1 MVVYVLICLG
11 VSFLYLI
18 IQWYLRLVF
27 NSNPTSDILDL
38 KIHSKKVSVIIPC
51 RNEIKTIIQ
60 RIVDIQNSSYP
71 NHLIEIIIID
81 DFSDDGT
88 AIIVQEFLQKTPNS
102 NIKLLSLSDITTNDN
117 LPHKKLA
124 IEFAIKNASGEYIL
138 LSDADCRNQPTW
150 VSAMVQHLETN
161 QLDLAT
167 GPVLINAPKSKFDYF
182 QGLDFAAMMGV
193 TCAGIHSKKFFLANG
208 ANLIFTKSAFDAVD
222 GYSDYRHVAS
232 GDDVFLAKKISER
245 FPNKIGFVK
254 SADAI
259 VYTNA
264 LPTWN
269 QFIHQRL
276 RWSGKTNL
284 LRNNWI
290 NGIALSIGLHH
301 VLILTSV
308 LGLLID
314 FQTFGKLL
322 FFQLSV
328 KIFIDYAFLSDIT
341 KVFKTEYLL
350 KYFPSAE
357 FYHLVYL
364 PIVAVL
370 SVFGLKPKWKGR
382 LVPSVK

>member
-1 MVVYVLICLG
+1 MPDSLNQNTP
-11 VSFLYLI
+11 S
-18 IQWYLRLVF
+18 R
-27 NSNPTSDILDL
+27 T
-38 KIHSKKVSVIIPC
+38 VSVVIPC
-51 RNEIKTIIQ
+51 RNEKNSIETRIQ
-60 RIVDIQNSSYP
+60 DILHVTYP
-71 NHLIEIIIID
+71 KDLLEILVID
-81 DFSDDGT
+81 DFSEDGT
-88 AIIVQEFLQKTPNS
+88 ANVVQDFVGKTPKS
-102 NIKLLSLSDITTNDN
+102 NIKLLSLSDVSTNDD

-138 LSDADCRNQPTW
+138 LSDADCHNQPTW
-150 VSAMVQHLETN
+150 VSAMVQHLESN

-167 GPVLINAPKSKFDYF
+167 GPVFINAPKSKFDYF

-208 ANLIFTKSAFDAVD
+208 ANLIFTKSAFDAVG

-264 LPTWN
+264 LSTWSH
-269 QFIHQRL
+269 FIHQRL

-341 KVFKTEYLL
+341 GVFKTEYLL

-364 PIVAVL
+364 PIVAAL

>member
-1 MVVYVLICLG
+1 MVVYVLLCLF
-11 VSFLYLI
+11 VTVLYFI

-27 NSNPTSDILDL
+27 NGQAMPDSLNQNTPRRT
-38 KIHSKKVSVIIPC
+38 VSVVIPC
-51 RNEIKTIIQ
+51 RNEKNSIETRIQ
-60 RIVDIQNSSYP
+60 DILHVTYP
-71 NHLIEIIIID
+71 KDLLEILVVD

-88 AIIVQEFLQKTPNS
+88 AIIVQEFLQKTPKS
-102 NIKLLSLSDITTNDN
+102 NIKLLSLSDVSTNDD

-124 IEFAIKNASGEYIL
+124 IEYAIRIAVGELIL
-138 LSDADCRNQPTW
+138 LTDADCRNKPSWLST
-150 VSAMVQHLETN
+150 MVQSIENYDL
-161 QLDLAT
+161 QLAT
-167 GPVLINAPKSKFDYF
+167 GPVLINSPKSKFDYF

-193 TCAGIHSKKFFLANG
+193 TCAGIRSQKFYLANG
-208 ANLIFTKSAFDAVD
+208 ANLIFTKTAFETVD
-222 GYSDYRHVAS
+222 GYSNFRHVAS

-254 SADAI
+254 SPDAI

-264 LPTWN
+264 LTTWSH
-269 QFIHQRL
+269 FIQQRL

-284 LRNNWI
+284 LKNHLI

-301 VLILTSV
+301 VLILTSI
-308 LGLLID
+308 LGLFID

-322 FFQLSV
+322 FFQLAV

-364 PIVAVL
+364 PIIAAL
-370 SVFGLKPKWKGR
+370 SIFGIKPKWKGR

>member
-1 MVVYVLICLG
+1 MVVYVLLCLF
-11 VSFLYLI
+11 VTILYFI

-27 NSNPTSDILDL
+27 NGQAMPDSLNQNTPSRT
-38 KIHSKKVSVIIPC
+38 VSVVIPC
-51 RNEIKTIIQ
+51 RNEKNSIETRIQ
-60 RIVDIQNSSYP
+60 DILHVTYP
-71 NHLIEIIIID
+71 KDLLEILVID
-81 DFSDDGT
+81 DFSEDGT
-88 AIIVQEFLQKTPNS
+88 ANVVQDFVGKTPKS
-102 NIKLLSLSDITTNDN
+102 NIKLLSLSDVSTNDD

-138 LSDADCRNQPTW
+138 LSDADCHNQPTW
-150 VSAMVQHLETN
+150 VSAMVQHLESN

-167 GPVLINAPKSKFDYF
+167 GPVFINAPKSKFDYF

-208 ANLIFTKSAFDAVD
+208 ANLIFTKSAFDAVG

-264 LPTWN
+264 LSTWSH
-269 QFIHQRL
+269 FIHQRL

-341 KVFKTEYLL
+341 GVFKTEYLL

-364 PIVAVL
+364 PIVAAL